1 MRFIRC
7 DSKTEQTPRE
17 KSSSGAEGKTIMQ
30 LIIRIWN
37 QTETVLVIILLALAS
52 YLTFQEVVLRY
63 VFGTGWGGSYE
74 ITIMALIWCT
84 FIGASLGVREN
95 IHIGV
100 DVLVKKFH
108 PNVQKII
115 LILSI
120 LLCILFGIIVAV
132 KGFQFAHFIS
142 RSKLL
147 SRDLRIPMEI
157 GYLAVPVG
165 GVLLSLRFIEQLV
178 YVLQGKVVEVDK
190 MHELSE
196 EERAKLVHLE
206 KDK

>member
-1 MRFIRC
+1 VNPGEILSRAKGRTAMQGIIRVWN
-7 DSKTEQTPRE
+7 KTEE
-17 KSSSGAEGKTIMQ
+17 
-30 LIIRIWN
+30 
-37 QTETVLVIILLALAS
+37 VLVIILLALAS
-52 YLTFQEVVLRY
+52 YLTFQEVILRY

-100 DVLVKKFH
+100 DLLVKKFH

-120 LLCILFGIIVAV
+120 LLCILFGLIVAV

-165 GVLLSLRFIEQLV
+165 GVLLGLRFIEQLV

-196 EERAKLVHLE
+196 EDKAKLVHVE

>member
-1 MRFIRC
+1 L
-7 DSKTEQTPRE
+7 KPRE
-17 KSSSGAEGKTIMQ
+17 SLPPGAEGKIMLQ
-30 LIIRIWN
+30 GILKVWN
-37 QTETVLVIILLALAS
+37 KTEEVLVIILLALAS

-74 ITIMALIWCT
+74 VTIMALIWCT

-108 PNVQKII
+108 PKVQKVI

-120 LLCILFGIIVAV
+120 LLSILFAVVVAV
-132 KGFQFAHFIS
+132 KGFEFAHFIS

-178 YVLQGKVVEVDK
+178 YVLQGKTIEIDK

-196 EERAKLVHLE
+196 EDRAKLVHM
-206 KDK
+206 DKKH

>member
-1 MRFIRC
+1 MMQGIIKVWNR
-7 DSKTEQTPRE
+7 TEE
-17 KSSSGAEGKTIMQ
+17 
-30 LIIRIWN
+30 
-37 QTETVLVIILLALAS
+37 VLVIILLALAS

-100 DVLVKKFH
+100 DVLVKKFN
-108 PNVQKII
+108 PNVQRII

-120 LLCILFGIIVAV
+120 LLSLLFAVIVAV

-178 YVLQGKVVEVDK
+178 YVLQGKAIEVDK

-196 EERAKLVHLE
+196 EDKAKLVHME

>member
-1 MRFIRC
+1 MRFISC
-7 DSKTEQTPRE
+7 NSKTAQTPRE
-17 KSSSGAEGKTIMQ
+17 KSSPGAEGKTIMQ
-30 LIIRIWN
+30 VIIRIWN
-37 QTETVLVIILLALAS
+37 QTETVLVVILLALAS

-108 PNVQKII
+108 PKVQKVI

-120 LLCILFGIIVAV
+120 LLSILFAVIVAV
-132 KGFQFAHFIS
+132 KGFEFAHFIS

-178 YVLQGKVVEVDK
+178 YVLQGKSIEIDK

-196 EERAKLVHLE
+196 EDRAKLVHM
-206 KDK
+206 DKEH

>member
-1 MRFIRC
+1 
-7 DSKTEQTPRE
+7 
-17 KSSSGAEGKTIMQ
+17 
-30 LIIRIWN
+30 
-37 QTETVLVIILLALAS
+37 
-52 YLTFQEVVLRY
+52 

-108 PNVQKII
+108 PKVQKVI

-132 KGFQFAHFIS
+132 KGFEFAYFIS

-196 EERAKLVHLE
+196 EDRAKLVHLE

>member
-1 MRFIRC
+1 VNPGEILSRAKGRTAMQGIIRVWN
-7 DSKTEQTPRE
+7 KTEE
-17 KSSSGAEGKTIMQ
+17 
-30 LIIRIWN
+30 
-37 QTETVLVIILLALAS
+37 VLVIILLALAS
-52 YLTFQEVVLRY
+52 YLTFQEVILRY

-100 DVLVKKFH
+100 DLLVKKFH

-120 LLCILFGIIVAV
+120 LLCILFGLIVAV

-165 GVLLSLRFIEQLV
+165 GVLLGLRFIEQLV
-178 YVLQGKVVEVDK
+178 YVLQGKVVEIDK

-196 EERAKLVHLE
+196 EDKAKLVHVE

>member
-1 MRFIRC
+1 
-7 DSKTEQTPRE
+7 
-17 KSSSGAEGKTIMQ
+17 MQ

-52 YLTFQEVVLRY
+52 YLTFQEVILRY

-95 IHIGV
+95 VHIGV

-108 PNVQKII
+108 PKVQKVI